1 MNKSAF
7 TILRV
12 ALGITFLW
20 IGILIVQDPEAW
32 GGYIQP
38 WAANLLPLPIKE
50 MMLGTGALDIVIG
63 FLLVTNILTWLA
75 AAVGAIHLV
84 IVLVTSGINSITVRD
99 IGLLGASIAVSL
111 ATWPKN
117 LIFKKSSKF

>member
-1 MNKSAF
+1 MNKTGF
-7 TILRV
+7 TILRI

-38 WAANLLPLPIKE
+38 WAAKLLPLPIKE

-75 AAVGAIHLV
+75 AAIGAIHLV

-99 IGLLGASIAVSL
+99 IGLLGAAVAVSL
-111 ATWPKN
+111 STWPKN
-117 LIFKKSSKF
+117 LIFRK